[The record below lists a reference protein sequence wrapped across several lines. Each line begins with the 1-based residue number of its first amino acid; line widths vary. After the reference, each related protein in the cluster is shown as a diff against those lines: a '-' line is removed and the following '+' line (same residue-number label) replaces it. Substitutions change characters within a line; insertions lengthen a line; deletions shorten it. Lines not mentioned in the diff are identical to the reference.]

1 MALLVLITSL
11 QGVVNRYMSVVEV
24 DRCRN
29 FIRTADT
36 SQVLERDSLVIIIQ
50 MQGASTDQCGLI
62 TSMGTAGR
70 FEQNTVE
77 RVSGDTVFFRYTL
90 LTSYDPNGATQLVT
104 MPQYDVVRTSD
115 VLRPMPWDGNR
126 GGVLALSVRDTLYL
140 DSSITASG
148 SGFRAHEG
156 VAGPSADVMRRM
168 ANGAGGTS
176 GAAHVGCGG
185 ETSSG
190 SCPAAGQALSY
201 SAGVNWLFMGGGA
214 TASGGGIV
222 IIDAPVI
229 VGSGKGIISSDGSR
243 GDGGAAGGALL
254 ITASSLINIPELSVR
269 GGDAVN
275 GGGGGGAIRLGT
287 ISPLNLNPS
296 AYGGGASQRGS
307 AYDGCSGGLYYNVTI
322 NKSTS
327 VFRPASVVYPAD
339 TTLCQ
344 GASVALEVDG
354 ALSAV
359 WMINDDTVATTT
371 SITHVVDT
379 TVTYTVLARYSTSC
393 WDTAR
398 VTVTAEPPP
407 TIDLGPDVETCPSIP
422 VTLTAPP
429 GYAEYLWSTGATSP
443 SISTKDSG
451 AYYCTVRTI
460 EGCEGADTVV
470 VHHKATRPL
479 SIIEVPTNDIYIEL
493 PTVTAGEI
501 SSRVLTLQNNTDTT
515 VTLNFA
521 TLSTNVRFS
530 FPLSQFPLTIPA
542 RTTRPLTIIG
552 DPVTPG
558 EHSDKALITDP
569 CGDITFF
576 VKVFGRETEWVT
588 RCGVRITSEG
598 ELQEALI
605 HDMLGRVVREPLSPG
620 IYHVVTPT
628 WSGLVMR

>member
-11 QGVVNRYMSVVEV
+11 QGVVNRYMAVVEV

-29 FIRTADT
+29 FIRIADT
-36 SQVLERDSLVIIIQ
+36 SQLLERDSMVIIIQ
-50 MQGASTDQCGLI
+50 MQGASTDQCGSV

-77 RVSGDTVFFRYTL
+77 RVSGDTVFFRYAL
-90 LTSYDPNGATQLVT
+90 LTSYDPAGATQLVT
-104 MPQYDVVRTSD
+104 MPQYDVVRTSG
-115 VLRPMPWDGNR
+115 VLRPTSWDGNM

-148 SGFRAHEG
+148 LGFRPHEG

-168 ANGAGGTS
+168 ANGAGSTS

-185 ETSSG
+185 ETTSG

-214 TASGGGIV
+214 TAAGGGIV

-229 VGSGKGIISSDGSR
+229 VGSGKGIISSDGST
-243 GDGGAAGGALL
+243 GEGGAAGGALL
-254 ITASSLINIPELSVR
+254 ITSSSLINIPELSVR

-296 AYGGGASQRGS
+296 AYGGGMSQRGS
-307 AYDGCSGGLYYNVTI
+307 QYDGCSGGLYYNVTI

-359 WMINDDTVATTT
+359 WKINDDTVATTT
-371 SITHVVDT
+371 SITHVADT
-379 TVTYTVLARYSTSC
+379 TVTYTVLAQYSSSC
-393 WDTAR
+393 WDTAQ
-398 VTVTAEPPP
+398 VTITAGPTP
-407 TIDLGPDVETCPSIP
+407 TIDLGPDVEVCPSVP
-422 VTLTAPP
+422 VTLAAPE
-429 GYAEYLWSTGATSP
+429 GFVDYQWNTGATTR
-443 SISTKDSG
+443 SITTSDSG
-451 AYYCTVRTI
+451 AYHCVVRNVD
-460 EGCEGADTVV
+460 GCESTDTVF
-470 VHHKATRPL
+470 VHHRATRPL
-479 SIIEVPTNDIYIEL
+479 SIVEVPTNDIYIEL

-501 SSRVLTLQNNTDTT
+501 SSRVLTIQNNSDTT
-515 VTLNFA
+515 VTLNAA

-598 ELQEALI
+598 ELKEALI
-605 HDMLGRVVREPLSPG
+605 RDMLGRVVREPLSPG
-620 IYHVVTPT
+620 LYHVVTPT